1 MQGFKPVGLYFHI
14 NSLDIPSMKYYETL
28 FEEYIQSAKKYN
40 LHPELAS
47 YFSKFPPNIKQLN
60 NLIFYGPGG
69 SGKYTQL
76 LLFLEK
82 YSPSRLKYINRITAA
97 QADKGTAQHQ
107 KQKEKHVFT
116 YKISDIHYEI
126 DMSLLGVEPKKI
138 WNTCYSEIVDII
150 SMKPE
155 KSGFIVC
162 RNFHQVHSELLD
174 VFYSYMQKSNTINNN
189 IHIVFILLTEHVSY
203 LPNNILDCCYLI
215 SVKRPSLD
223 KYIDI
228 IRQKQSLTC
237 STLNPAH
244 GLHTQFINRIRSKKE
259 SIEYGQMQNAIQNIN
274 QLTPESIV
282 NLKELQSLG
291 LVSSLN
297 KLPKDIFNIVC
308 DNIIQQMEN
317 HQTLNYTEF
326 RDHLY
331 DILIYGLD
339 ITDCIWYILYYFI
352 HHEYLKNA
360 DINAV
365 TDYIDQFLKY
375 YNNNFRPIYHLE
387 SMFFYLITIIHGYP
401 SSRGHIRTY

>member
-1 MQGFKPVGLYFHI
+1 
-14 NSLDIPSMKYYETL
+14 MKYYETL

-40 LHPELAS
+40 LHPELTHC
-47 YFSKFPPNIKQLN
+47 FSKFPTNIKKLN
-60 NLIFYGPGG
+60 NLIFYGPCG

-82 YSPSRLKYINRITAA
+82 YSPSRLKYINKITAA
-97 QADKGTAQHQ
+97 QADKGGSQHQ

-126 DMSLLGVEPKKI
+126 DMSLLGVEPKKL
-138 WNTCYSEIVDII
+138 WNTCFCEIVDII

-162 RNFHQVHSELLD
+162 RNFHQVHGELLD

-223 KYIDI
+223 KYVDI
-228 IRQKQSLTC
+228 LQQKKANACNVLNT
-237 STLNPAH
+237 STSSGP
-244 GLHTQFINRIRSKKE
+244 HTQFINRIRLKRD
-259 SIEYGQMQNAIQNIN
+259 SIENSQIDMAIQNIN

-282 NLKELQSLG
+282 NLKELSSLG

-308 DNIIQQMEN
+308 DDIIQYMEN
-317 HQTLNYTEF
+317 HTTMNYTEF

-352 HHEYLKNA
+352 HNEYLKHA
-360 DINAV
+360 DVNAV
-365 TDYIDQFLKY
+365 MDYIDQFLKY

>member
-1 MQGFKPVGLYFHI
+1 MRPFLRTIF
-14 NSLDIPSMKYYETL
+14 NLL
-28 FEEYIQSAKKYN
+28 KYN
-40 LHPELAS
+40 LHPELS
-47 YFSKFPPNIKQLN
+47 EYFSKFPSNIKQLN
-60 NLIFYGPGG
+60 NMIFYGPGG

-82 YSPSRLKYINRITAA
+82 YSPSKLKYINKITASV
-97 QADKGTAQHQ
+97 ADKNNSSSSAQQQ
-107 KQKEKHVFT
+107 KKEKHMFI

-126 DMSLLGVEPKKI
+126 DMSLLGVEPKKL
-138 WNTCYSEIVDII
+138 WNTCFCEIVDII

-155 KSGFIVC
+155 KAGFIVC

-174 VFYSYMQKSNTINNN
+174 VFYSYMQKSNTLNNN
-189 IHIVFILLTEHVSY
+189 ICIVFILLTEHVSY
-203 LPNNILDCCYLI
+203 LPNSILDCCHLV

-223 KYIDI
+223 KYIDVI
-228 IRQKQSLTC
+228 QQKRPIACNALTENIP
-237 STLNPAH
+237 SH
-244 GLHTQFINRIRSKKE
+244 IQFINRIRLKKDSVE
-259 SIEYGQMQNAIQNIN
+259 SEQIYQAIQNMN

-282 NLKELQSLG
+282 NLKELHSLG
-291 LVSSLN
+291 LASSLG

-308 DNIIQQMEN
+308 DNIIEYMEN
-317 HQTLNYTEF
+317 HRALNYTEF

-352 HHEYLKNA
+352 HHKYLENA
-360 DINAV
+360 DMNAL
-365 TDYIDQFLKY
+365 TDYINQFLKY

-401 SSRGHIRTY
+401 SCRNHT